1 MTVLDRATAR
11 LEAEFAAAGKSAIF
25 AALKIFLTGDH
36 AGAKYAEVAASARMS
51 EGAARVAV
59 HRLRDRFRAV
69 LRTEIAQT
77 LANPADPRTID
88 DELRYLL
95 TVL

>member
-1 MTVLDRATAR
+1 VLDRATAR
-11 LEAEFAAAGKSAIF
+11 LEAEFAAAGKCAIF